1 MPHIQLT
8 QSGGLLAIRM
18 ARPKANALNS
28 EILAELREAIGS
40 AAADSAVRGVVLGS
54 AMPGIFSAGFDARE
68 IFPLGAAEI
77 KAFFGRFTELC
88 HAMLDLPKPL
98 GAAVEGHAMAGGAI
112 LALTCDVR
120 VFGEGEYGF
129 ALNEINLGL
138 VLSQGIL
145 QMAVAAMGAAAAREL
160 ILEGVTM
167 NPRRA
172 HSVGLASELAA
183 AGSAFDRAEARVRGL
198 MEKPPMAFAAVKRLF
213 RETMIL
219 PVAREM
225 ESLDIFVRHWTSA
238 ESTERR
244 QQLAASLRR

>member
-1 MPHIQLT
+1 MQHVQLT
-8 QSGGLLAIRM
+8 NTDGLLAIRM
-18 ARPKANALNS
+18 TRPKANALNS
-28 EILAELREAIGS
+28 ELVAELREAIAK
-40 AAADSAVRGVVLGS
+40 AAVDSSVRGVILAS
-54 AMPGIFSAGFDARE
+54 AVPGIFSAGFDARE
-68 IFPLGAAEI
+68 IFPYGAAEI
-77 KAFFGRFTELC
+77 KTFFGNFTELC

-160 ILEGVTM
+160 VLEGVTM

-172 HSVGLASELAA
+172 QAVGLAAELAP
-183 AGSAFDRAEARVRGL
+183 AGSAFERAEARVRGL
-198 MEKPPMAFAAVKRLF
+198 MEKPPIAFAAV
-213 RETMIL
+213 
-219 PVAREM
+219 
-225 ESLDIFVRHWTSA
+225 
-238 ESTERR
+238 
-244 QQLAASLRR
+244 

>member
-1 MPHIQLT
+1 MQHLQLT
-8 QSGGLLAIRM
+8 NTGGLLAIRM

-28 EILAELREAIGS
+28 ELVAELREAIGT
-40 AAADSAVRGVVLGS
+40 AAADSSVRGAILAS
-54 AMPGIFSAGFDARE
+54 AVPGIFSAGFDARE
-68 IFPLGAAEI
+68 IFPCGAAEI
-77 KAFFGRFTELC
+77 KTFFGNFTVLC
-88 HAMLDLPKPL
+88 HAMLDFPKPL

-112 LALTCDVR
+112 LALTGDVR
-120 VFGEGEYGF
+120 IFAEGDYGF

-160 ILEGVTM
+160 VLDGVTM

-172 HSVGLASELAA
+172 HESGLAAELAP
-183 AGSAFDRAEARVRGL
+183 AGTVFERAEARVRNL
-198 MEKPPMAFAAVKRLF
+198 MDKPPIAFAAVKRLC

-219 PVAREM
+219 PVEREL
-225 ESLDIFVRHWTSA
+225 ESLDVFVRHWMSD

-244 QQLAASLRR
+244 QRLAASLRR